1 MILYAGLKRHISLQ
15 NMATSKVEIL
25 EKKNKEL
32 AEFMEKLE
40 NGTANMNIDEAVVTT
55 APLYNQ

>member
-1 MILYAGLKRHISLQ
+1 MSLQ
-15 NMATSKVEIL
+15 NMATSNVEIL

-32 AEFMEKLE
+32 AELLEKLE
-40 NGTANMNIDEAVVTT
+40 NDTANMNIDEAVVTT